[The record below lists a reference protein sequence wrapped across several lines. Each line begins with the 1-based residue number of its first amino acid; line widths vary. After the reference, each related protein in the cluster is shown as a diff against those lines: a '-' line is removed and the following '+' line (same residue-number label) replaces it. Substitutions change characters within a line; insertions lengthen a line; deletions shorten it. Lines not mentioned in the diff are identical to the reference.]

1 MSETGEVVTQEPL
14 AAPEP
19 AGNATPRAG
28 TDYVILSLDEEMV
41 GGDSLVGKVW
51 RVQMESLTAASADAA
66 IRSFTDPDEQAG
78 TFVAVPVRSFQ
89 PRTVVAE
96 KSTVMRFA

>member
-28 TDYVILSLDEEMV
+28 TDYVILSLENMGTNDVVE
-41 GGDSLVGKVW
+41 GSLW
-51 RVQMESLTAASADAA
+51 RVQLETITAASADAA